1 MTRGP
6 ARREERHAM
15 KAAVVRKFGEPLVIE
30 ELPDVFGLTG
40 PG

>member
-6 ARREERHAM
+6 AQREERHVM
-15 KAAVVRKFGEPLVIE
+15 KAAVVRKFGGLLVIE
-30 ELPDVFGLTG
+30 ERTNVFGLTG